1 MWGGERSHVVGWEKG
16 IPGKGEVQMLEA
28 RACLA
33 RPSRKQ
39 RRGRSSWSGTT
50 EVENE
55 NRGQRAR
62 GVLGTT
68 TERV

>member
-1 MWGGERSHVVGWEKG
+1 MVGWEKC

-28 RACLA
+28 RECLA
-33 RPSRKQ
+33 CPSSKQ
-39 RRGRSSWSGTT
+39 RRGRSSWSGMT

-55 NRGQRAR
+55 NRGQRTR

-68 TERV
+68 MEWV